1 MQQGNTP
8 RLKTGQLQE
17 ILTKLVQKQGR
28 KCAVCQKPFTSWDW
42 PVLDHDHDTGVI
54 RGALHNSCN
63 GAEGS
68 VKKLGHKSHKGVT
81 SGEFV
86 IGLGKYLEHHKT
98 PQVPY
103 LHPTHLTEDE
113 KREQRNK
120 KAREARA
127 RKKAKK

>member
-1 MQQGNTP
+1 M
-8 RLKTGQLQE
+8 
-17 ILTKLVQKQGR
+17 
-28 KCAVCQKPFTSWDW
+28 
-42 PVLDHDHDTGVI
+42 LDHDHDTGVI

-63 GAEGS
+63 GTEGK
-68 VKKLGHKSHKGVT
+68 VKKLAQRGHKGVPPL
-81 SGEFV
+81 EYV
-86 IGLGKYLEHHKT
+86 VGLGKYLEHHKT
-98 PQVPY
+98 PRVPY